1 MKTFL
6 DLHIELDL
14 KAIGLAD
21 DMINLLE
28 ARNDTFEAIE
38 YHITASTHFE
48 IEGKG
53 SLQSITR
60 LMERIRVVD
69 VHTACRVT
77 VEM

>member
-1 MKTFL
+1 MRTFL
-6 DLHIELDL
+6 DLRIELDL
-14 KAIGLAD
+14 KTIGLAD
-21 DMINLLE
+21 DVINLLE
-28 ARNDTFEAIE
+28 ARIDTFESLT

-48 IEGKG
+48 IKG
-53 SLQSITR
+53 SGSMQAITR